1 MDYARIRQRR
11 EFSSVSSGSKAAN
24 TMRLP
29 LTRELAR
36 CVPPWGPP
44 DPLLQRKKGTLKYP
58 ETA

>member
-11 EFSSVSSGSKAAN
+11 EFSSVSSGSKVAN

-44 DPLLQRKKGTLKYP
+44 DPPFTEKEADSKVP
-58 ETA
+58 